1 MKDNQHEQLF
11 TELTTDLTPQEAAI
25 IGGGGQYCPYTT
37 RGVTSHL
44 NIRSGP
50 GTNYRDVG
58 DWNPGEVKLLESPAI
73 VQNGFRKISSSRNW
87 WVSTKYIQ
95 RTSGPCAS

>member
-1 MKDNQHEQLF
+1 MNTIQHEPLF
-11 TELTTDLTPQEAAI
+11 TDLTSEQAAI
-25 IGGGGQYCPYTT
+25 IEGGVFCPYTT

-58 DWNPGEVKLLESPAI
+58 NWYPGEVKYLESPPII
-73 VQNGFRKISSSRNW
+73 VNGFQAFDSSRKR
-87 WVSTKYIQ
+87 WVSTRYIQ
-95 RTSGPCAS
+95 RTSGACAS

>member
-1 MKDNQHEQLF
+1 MNTIQHEPLF
-11 TELTTDLTPQEAAI
+11 TDLTSEQAAI
-25 IGGGGQYCPYTT
+25 IEGGVFCPYTT

-58 DWNPGEVKLLESPAI
+58 NWYPGEVKLLESPAI
-73 VQNGFRKISSSRNW
+73 VRNGFRKISSSRNW
-87 WVSTKYIQ
+87 WVSTQYIQ
-95 RTSGPCAS
+95 RTSGACAS

>member
-1 MKDNQHEQLF
+1 MNTIEHKPLF
-11 TELTTDLTPQEAAI
+11 SDLTPEQAAI
-25 IGGGGQYCPYTT
+25 IEGGVQYCPYTT

-58 DWNPGEVKLLESPAI
+58 NWYPGEVKLLESPAI
-73 VQNGFRKISSSRNW
+73 VQNGFRALNSSRNR
-87 WVSTKYIQ
+87 WVSTRYIQ
-95 RTSGPCAS
+95 RTSGACAS